1 MGTQGDYVSGASTFH
16 VNTVGYGTVN
26 ISKIHLVHN
35 KVLFVLSG
43 LPDHQAD
50 HTIKLHVLWHPVERG
65 VDVDSRGSLSHT
77 ITYMA
82 TMLNNISLNMITN

>member
-1 MGTQGDYVSGASTFH
+1 MGTQGDYVSGASTSH

-35 KVLFVLSG
+35 KVLFVLS
-43 LPDHQAD
+43 AD